1 MLVGMAQA
9 TGVLS
14 VVVSGAAPAAD
25 VSTLV
30 KQALER
36 GWTVQVIAT
45 PSALAFFDAAEI
57 EALTGS
63 PVRSKHRAPGAPRS
77 RVPDAIVVA
86 PATFNLINQWA
97 LGVADSYALAVLAEQ
112 TGMGL
117 PIVALP
123 AVSAPLA
130 SRPQFA
136 RSLKALRGEGVS
148 VLLGPGGTAP
158 PGTGE
163 GTFPWHLA
171 LDEAYSMTGLG
182 GLPRTRPSSCR
193 HAEAI
198 HRPRSVAW
206 PRWRS
211 TVGAMTSAKRK
222 RRLTILAGVVVA
234 YVAGTIIATR
244 QGYSFGKNSLVR
256 CRRGHLFTTVWIP
269 GASVKALRLGFWR
282 LQWCPVGR
290 HVDLVRP
297 VKGADLT
304 DTERAFALAHH
315 DVPVP

>member
-9 TGVLS
+9 SGVLS

-30 KQALER
+30 EQALER

-57 EALTGS
+57 EAITGS
-63 PVRSKHRAPGAPRS
+63 PVRSRHRAPGAPRS

-136 RSLKALRGEGVS
+136 RSLRALRGEGVS
-148 VLLGPGGTAP
+148 VLLGPGAAAP
-158 PGTGE
+158 PGSGE

-182 GLPRTRPSSCR
+182 GLP
-193 HAEAI
+193 
-198 HRPRSVAW
+198 
-206 PRWRS
+206 
-211 TVGAMTSAKRK
+211 
-222 RRLTILAGVVVA
+222 
-234 YVAGTIIATR
+234 
-244 QGYSFGKNSLVR
+244 
-256 CRRGHLFTTVWIP
+256 
-269 GASVKALRLGFWR
+269 
-282 LQWCPVGR
+282 
-290 HVDLVRP
+290 
-297 VKGADLT
+297 
-304 DTERAFALAHH
+304 
-315 DVPVP
+315 